1 MINGLLSL
9 RSRLLTRYSPTRDDV
24 TNSSLFLCG
33 INATIEVYIQYTD
46 SLIEF
51 LNSYLGITMREKILV
66 IEDDEVMRELM
77 RMSLEQNGYKVTT
90 AEDGVRGYDA
100 ALFLRPDLI
109 VTDIQM
115 PGADGIH
122 VVRRVRDTASLE
134 TTPILVTT
142 AFGTG
147 TGTFSL
153 QIGANALEP
162 KPINSQSFLS
172 TVKRLLADRG
182 TQKAA

>member
-1 MINGLLSL
+1 
-9 RSRLLTRYSPTRDDV
+9 
-24 TNSSLFLCG
+24 
-33 INATIEVYIQYTD
+33 
-46 SLIEF
+46 
-51 LNSYLGITMREKILV
+51 MREKILV

-77 RMSLEQNGYKVTT
+77 RMSLEQNGYEVTT

-100 ALFLRPDLI
+100 ALFLKPDLI

-153 QIGANALEP
+153 QIGANAFEP

-172 TVKRLLADRG
+172 TVRRLLVDRD

>member
-1 MINGLLSL
+1 MLVARNLHGMNTPIGV
-9 RSRLLTRYSPTRDDV
+9 YKGY
-24 TNSSLFLCG
+24 TNSARFF
-33 INATIEVYIQYTD
+33 NPD
-46 SLIEF
+46 SVRT
-51 LNSYLGITMREKILV
+51 GTMPQTILV
-66 IEDDEVMRELM
+66 IEDDDVMRELM
-77 RMSLEQNGYKVTT
+77 QLSLVRSGYEVAV

-122 VVRRVRDTASLE
+122 VVRRVRDTPSLE
-134 TTPILVTT
+134 RTPILVTT

-147 TGTFSL
+147 SATFAL
-153 QIGANALEP
+153 QLGANAYEP

-172 TVKRLLADRG
+172 TVRRLLVDRD
-182 TQKAA
+182 TLKAA